1 MKKLNKNEL
10 KKVEKLLSDFNFEY
24 DVIEDENNNQL
35 FYLKKSDLEELKEFI
50 KDNQKEYKNVDLE
63 NFRKKNQIHI
73 SRDKDI
79 KVDMIKISDYNLK
92 LIYHRKKD
100 NQKEFRIF
108 ISYKDKD
115 KKLIRKRYLSED
127 IKKIYLDE
135 NKMIKFLYQIEENQ
149 IKEYINK

>member
-10 KKVEKLLSDFNFEY
+10 KKIEKLLSDFNFEY
-24 DVIEDENNNQL
+24 DMIEDENNNQL

-50 KDNQKEYKNVDLE
+50 NDNKEEYKNIDLE
-63 NFRKKNQIHI
+63 NFQKKNQIHI

-79 KVDMIKISDYNLK
+79 KIDMIKISGYNLK

-100 NQKEFRIF
+100 NNKEYRIF
-108 ISYKDKD
+108 ISYKDKE
-115 KKLIRKRYLSED
+115 KKMIRKRYLNED
-127 IKKIYLDE
+127 IRKIHNDE
-135 NKMIKFLYQIEENQ
+135 NKMIEFLYQIEENQ